1 MSGRTTS
8 GRTTG
13 VRENLRIRP
22 KRPTE
27 AGRRAMTATRA
38 TTVIR

>member
-8 GRTTG
+8 ERTTG
-13 VRENLRIRP
+13 ECENPRIRP

-27 AGRRAMTATRA
+27 AGRRAITATRA